1 MVTVDDTVQNL
12 LRQKTPEAEDS
23 LAQRL
28 SDRLK
33 QISNMYEGLNGIYIW
48 LDDGTIAKSRYYSVR
63 EELFLD
69 QETYLSIR
77 NHADSRWFASDAG
90 SLVTDN
96 LSDAVLSLAVSL
108 PQQDGGSPCGIVI
121 VEVKQSYLDKL
132 MSADFGRRGT
142 IILVDV
148 EDNIVLQGISADEE
162 VVKEAA
168 ERTRQTGGGTADGIR
183 RLEGPSAAV

>member
-1 MVTVDDTVQNL
+1 MRCRFRSRT
-12 LRQKTPEAEDS
+12 A
-23 LAQRL
+23 
-28 SDRLK
+28 DR
-33 QISNMYEGLNGIYIW
+33 
-48 LDDGTIAKSRYYSVR
+48 
-63 EELFLD
+63 
-69 QETYLSIR
+69 
-77 NHADSRWFASDAG
+77 
-90 SLVTDN
+90 
-96 LSDAVLSLAVSL
+96 
-108 PQQDGGSPCGIVI
+108 PCGIVI

-168 ERTRQTGGGTADGIR
+168 ERTRQTAGGTADGIR

>member
-1 MVTVDDTVQNL
+1 MRFFAFFTGSLRFRLVLYFTLLMMVPLSVTGYMIYRVSDARISDGALRLVMQIVEKDSESVNEVLSDMQAAAHMVTVDDTVQNL

-69 QETYLSIR
+69 QETYLSI
-77 NHADSRWFASDAG
+77 
-90 SLVTDN
+90 VMP
-96 LSDAVLSLAVSL
+96 VLLLCKTSI
-108 PQQDGGSPCGIVI
+108 QQRVGTVPCS
-121 VEVKQSYLDKL
+121 KS
-132 MSADFGRRGT
+132 
-142 IILVDV
+142 
-148 EDNIVLQGISADEE
+148 
-162 VVKEAA
+162 
-168 ERTRQTGGGTADGIR
+168 
-183 RLEGPSAAV
+183 